1 VYRPGSALPSKMF
14 FDEFSA
20 LLGMVA
26 TFELPVTITGDINIH
41 FESTSNTDTSKFM
54 EVLYAFGMNQFVSS
68 STHRLGGILDA
79 VIAPIDSPL
88 QNISVIDVSLSD
100 HKLVHWTVPWKPSAI
115 HYKTIER
122 RSWKHFKIE
131 DFISELQTSSICLS
145 DVNPGD
151 SKNVDDLVAQFNSTI
166 LTLLDKHAPK
176 QKFKV
181 RLRNHMPWFDE
192 ESRVLRRHVRQLER
206 QYRRNGS
213 DQNRDAWKAKLRES
227 RKMSKTKAV
236 DYWKNKLTSAGPDA
250 RRVWRCMDTLLGR
263 EKVNDDQTLSAQTYH
278 DFMDDKI
285 AQIRSTTASAP
296 DPLFA
301 HRCEPEISSFEQISE
316 ADVLSVIME
325 SPNKQC
331 DLDYLPT
338 WLLKNCADSL
348 APFIT
353 RIVNKSLSSGV
364 FPESWKHAKI
374 TPLIKKTGLDPSLPA
389 SYRPVSNLTFLSK
402 VLERIVHKQLVQYLT
417 VNNLFPHLQSAYRRS
432 HSTETALLKVFTDI
446 INSIDAGEVALLS
459 FLDFSAAFDTVDHK
473 ILLQKLS
480 SSFGFSST
488 VYDWIS
494 SYLTGRTQYVDCAD
508 QRTEPRHVVY
518 GVPQGSVLGP
528 LLFVLYTTEIG
539 KIVEMNNLN
548 HHSFAD
554 DSQIYSSCHP
564 SKVPELKAQLLS
576 CIREITDW
584 TKSNRLQINPSKTEF
599 IWCTT
604 ARRGKTFNR
613 EPFRLGDVTV
623 EASTSVRNL
632 GAYIDSDMSMTT
644 HINHL
649 VRTCFYN
656 LRRIKHIRR
665 FITTKTAILL
675 VNSFVISRV
684 DYCNSLLAGLPN
696 CHLHRIQLVLNA
708 AARLLYRGQ
717 KRDHITPLLRDK
729 LHWLPIAAR
738 IQFKIC
744 LLTYK
749 SLHGL
754 APQYIT
760 DFLKPVASVSRRS
773 TLRSA
778 SNESLIIPATKT
790 AFGARAFSVTGPT
803 YWNQLPETV
812 KNAATVNT
820 FKRRLKTYLFELS
833 YFS

>member
-1 VYRPGSALPSKMF
+1 
-14 FDEFSA
+14 
-20 LLGMVA
+20 MVA
-26 TFELPVTITGDINIH
+26 TFELPVTIAGDINIH
-41 FESTSNTDTSKFM
+41 FENTSNTDTSKFM
-54 EVLYAFGMNQFVSS
+54 EVLQAFGMNQFVSS
-68 STHRLGGILDA
+68 PTHRLGGILDA
-79 VIAPIDSPL
+79 VIAPIDSSL
-88 QNISVIDVSLSD
+88 HNISVVDVSLSD
-100 HKLVHWTVPWKPSAI
+100 HKLVHWTVPWKSSTI
-115 HYKTIER
+115 NYKTIER
-122 RSWKHFKIE
+122 RSWKNFKTE
-131 DFISELQTSSICLS
+131 DFISDLQTSSICSS
-145 DVNPGD
+145 DINPDGTETVNE
-151 SKNVDDLVAQFNSTI
+151 LVAQFNSTM

-176 QKFKV
+176 QQFKV
-181 RLRNHMPWFDE
+181 RQRNHMPWFDE
-192 ESRVLRRHVRQLER
+192 ESRLLRRQVRQLER
-206 QYRRNGS
+206 QFIKHGS
-213 DQNRDAWKAKLRES
+213 DQDRDAWKAKLRQS
-227 RKMSKTKAV
+227 RKMSKTKAA
-236 DYWKNKLTSAGPDA
+236 DYWKNKITSAGPDA

-263 EKVNDDQTLSAQTYH
+263 EKVADDQTLSAQAYH

-285 AQIRSTTASAP
+285 AQIRASTASAP
-296 DPLFA
+296 EPTYA
-301 HRCEPEISSFEQISE
+301 HRCEPEISSFETISE
-316 ADVLSVIME
+316 ADVLSIIME

-338 WLLKNCADSL
+338 WLLKNCADFL

-353 RIVNKSLSSGV
+353 HIVNKSLSSGV

-402 VLERIVHKQLVQYLT
+402 VLERIVHKQIVQYL
-417 VNNLFPHLQSAYRRS
+417 NENDLFPHLQSAYRRS

-488 VYDWIS
+488 VYNWLS
-494 SYLTGRTQYVDCAD
+494 SYLTGRTQYVEYAN
-508 QRTEPRHVVY
+508 QRTEPRRVVY

-539 KIVEMNNLN
+539 NIVASNDLN

-554 DSQIYSSCHP
+554 DSQIYSSCHA
-564 SKVPELKAQLLS
+564 SKVPELKARLLS
-576 CIREITDW
+576 CISEITDW

-604 ARRGKTFNR
+604 ARRGKTFDR
-613 EPFRLGDVTV
+613 EPFALGDTTV
-623 EASTSVRNL
+623 EPSTSVRNL
-632 GAYIDSDMSMTT
+632 GAYIDADMSMTT

-649 VRTCFYN
+649 VRTCFYH

-665 FITTKTAILL
+665 YITTKTAILL

-684 DYCNSLLAGLPN
+684 DYCNSLLVGLPK
-696 CHLHRIQLVLNA
+696 CHLHRIQLVMNA

-717 KRDHITPLLRDK
+717 KKDHITPLLRDK

-738 IQFKIC
+738 IQFKVC

-749 SLHGL
+749 SLHGQ
-754 APQYIT
+754 APRYIA

-778 SNESLIIPATKT
+778 SSESLIIPAAKT
-790 AFGARAFSVTGPT
+790 VFGTRSFAVAGPT

-812 KNAATVNT
+812 KTASSVNT
-820 FKRRLKTYLFELS
+820 FKRRLKTYLFQVS
-833 YFS
+833 YFA